1 MESLQ
6 LSRNFFQVLFFM
18 AVDTH
23 RYIHIKF
30 VHVNTEISL
39 VENVFSEGRGYRQ
52 ESRMVENPSTTELSF
67 PTLNKS

>member
-23 RYIHIKF
+23 GYIHMKF
-30 VHVNTEISL
+30 VHVNTGISL
-39 VENVFSEGRGYRQ
+39 VENVFSEGR
-52 ESRMVENPSTTELSF
+52 
-67 PTLNKS
+67 